1 MTHKLQNN
9 YTKEILAL
17 LGKFLDLQQIS
28 ESGDLAKELRRP
40 REFDCGDQWGLITEL
55 TQLGKQTLGG
65 HNQNRVLIRIQEK
78 AAVIPQETD
87 PDLPVSIQ
95 ESPAEVCVGTSL
107 LHGLGH

>member
-87 PDLPVSIQ
+87 PDLPMSDRESLAEAWVS
-95 ESPAEVCVGTSL
+95 GGL
-107 LHGLGH
+107 LQAQGH